1 MLSAVSGLSSD
12 PGVKATIGYHSNSSA
27 YFFGK
32 LTSNLIANAQ
42 AMVDAAKL
50 IHESHDFVVSAY
62 AKVDP
67 SAIYGS
73 NTIVSI
79 NSQNGQKAYFLVGMK

>member
-1 MLSAVSGLSSD
+1 MFSAVSGLSSD
-12 PGVKATIGYHSNSSA
+12 PGVKATIGYRSNSSA

-32 LTSNLIANAQ
+32 LTLNLIANAQ

-79 NSQNGQKAYFLVGMK
+79 TSQDAQKLYFLVAIR